1 MIEIY
6 ISYFANQPIVCL
18 AVFITLVPLVL
29 ILYRKAYIDPIF
41 SLLFIYLF
49 IKFGVDLLMLHYAT
63 LRKNNIIY
71 YNISIPVFYSILSLI
86 FYKKLSFSHFRK
98 WIPGTIIVFIIFS
111 FWDILNSNPD
121 LSKLHDHRVVFFSK
135 TLECLLMI
143 TWILLYFYEII
154 KTLKIPNLLTFP
166 FFWVCSGLLLYYSS
180 IIFISPVLYY
190 TATWINRLDI
200 GFLYDVPLIFEI
212 ICSLSF
218 CIGIWVFSA
227 KYYAQQ

>member
-6 ISYFANQPIVCL
+6 ISYFSNQPIVCL

-29 ILYRKAYIDPIF
+29 IVCRRAYVDPTF
-41 SLLFIYLF
+41 LLLFIYLF
-49 IKFGVDLLMLHYAT
+49 IKFGVDLLMLHYASQ
-63 LRKNNIIY
+63 RKNNIIY
-71 YNISIPVFYSILSLI
+71 YNIGIPIFYSVLSVM
-86 FYKKLSFSHFRK
+86 FYKKLTFNNFRK
-98 WIPGTIIVFIIFS
+98 WIPLTIIAFVIFS
-111 FWDILNSNPD
+111 LWDILNSNPD
-121 LSKLHDHRVVFFSK
+121 LTRLHDHRAVFFSK

-166 FFWVCSGLLLYYSS
+166 FFWICSGLLLNYSS
-180 IIFISPVLYY
+180 AIFISPVLYY
-190 TATWINRLDI
+190 TDTWIDRLDI

-212 ICSLSF
+212 ICSISF